1 MTMIKGG
8 FQLKILSIN
17 TSSNVCGV
25 SILEDTK
32 LVCKLDAIAVNS
44 HSETLMPM
52 ISDALNKTNLT
63 IDDINLIVC
72 DIGPGSFTGIRIGVA
87 TVKAFRDSKNI
98 DLVGITSLECLA
110 RQLFDD
116 IPNNSLIC
124 SMIDCKNDN
133 CYYALYQKTID
144 GLEVLI
150 TPDAESVK
158 TALSI
163 VNTYLEDGNETGNIY
178 FIGDGINNYK
188 SDIEK
193 ILPYCYF
200 ANSKQNLLNSYYL
213 GLSGLDFYKSG
224 IESTTPD
231 RQLNDILPLYL
242 KKPQAQRQL
251 EEKNKEIK
259 F

>member
-1 MTMIKGG
+1 M
-8 FQLKILSIN
+8 KILSID

-25 SILEDTK
+25 SILDDTK
-32 LVCKLDAIAVNS
+32 LICKLDAIAVNS

-52 ISDALNKTNLT
+52 ISDALNEANLS

-72 DIGPGSFTGIRIGVA
+72 DIGPGSFTGIRIGVS

-98 DLVGITSLECLA
+98 ELVGITSLECLS
-110 RQLFDD
+110 RQISNELS
-116 IPNNSLIC
+116 NNSLIC

-144 GLEVLI
+144 GLDVLI
-150 TPDAESVK
+150 TPDSDSVK
-158 TALSI
+158 NALSI
-163 VNTYLEDGNETGNIY
+163 IDTYIEDSNETGNIY
-178 FIGDGINNYK
+178 FIGDATTNYK

-193 ILPYCYF
+193 MIPYGYF
-200 ANSKQNLLNSYYL
+200 SNPKQNLLNSYYL
-213 GLSGLDFYKSG
+213 GLSGLDFYNSG
-224 IESTTPD
+224 IEMTSDD

-251 EEKNKEIK
+251 EAKERTIK

>member
-1 MTMIKGG
+1 M
-8 FQLKILSIN
+8 KILSID

-25 SILEDTK
+25 SILENTK
-32 LVCKLDAIAVNS
+32 LICKLDAIAINS
-44 HSETLMPM
+44 HSQTLMPM
-52 ISDALNKTNLT
+52 ISDALNKANLA

-72 DIGPGSFTGIRIGVA
+72 DIGPGSFTGIRIGTA

-110 RQLFDD
+110 RQVSYEL
-116 IPNNSLIC
+116 PNNSLIC

-133 CYYALYQKTID
+133 CYYALYQKTAD
-144 GLEVLI
+144 DVLDVLI
-150 TPDAESVK
+150 APSSESVK
-158 TALSI
+158 DTLSI
-163 VNTYLEDGNETGNIY
+163 LDTYIEDSDETGNIY
-178 FIGDGINNYK
+178 FIGDGSSNYK

-193 ILPYCYF
+193 MIPYGHF
-200 ANSKQNLLNSYYL
+200 SNPKQNLLNSYYL
-213 GLSGLDFYKSG
+213 GLCGLDFYNSG
-224 IESTTPD
+224 IEATTPD

-251 EEKNKEIK
+251 EEKEKEIK

>member
-1 MTMIKGG
+1 MMIKGG
-8 FQLKILSIN
+8 FQLKILSID

-25 SILEDTK
+25 SILDDTK
-32 LVCKLDAIAVNS
+32 LICKLDAIAVNS

-52 ISDALNKTNLT
+52 ISDALNEANLS

-72 DIGPGSFTGIRIGVA
+72 DIGPGSFTGIRIGVS

-98 DLVGITSLECLA
+98 ELVGITSLECLS
-110 RQLFDD
+110 RQISNELS
-116 IPNNSLIC
+116 NNSLIC

-144 GLEVLI
+144 GLDVLI
-150 TPDAESVK
+150 TPDSDSVK
-158 TALSI
+158 NALSI
-163 VNTYLEDGNETGNIY
+163 IDTYIEDSNETGNIY
-178 FIGDGINNYK
+178 FIGDATTNYK

-193 ILPYCYF
+193 MIPYGYF
-200 ANSKQNLLNSYYL
+200 SNPKQNLLNSYYL
-213 GLSGLDFYKSG
+213 GLSGLDFYNSG
-224 IESTTPD
+224 IEMTSDD

-251 EEKNKEIK
+251 EAKERTIK

>member
-1 MTMIKGG
+1 MIKGG
-8 FQLKILSIN
+8 FQLKILSID

-25 SILEDTK
+25 SILDDTK
-32 LVCKLDAIAVNS
+32 LICKLDAIAVNS

-52 ISDALNKTNLT
+52 ISDALNEANLS

-72 DIGPGSFTGIRIGVA
+72 DIGPGSFTGIRIGVS

-98 DLVGITSLECLA
+98 ELVGITSLECLS
-110 RQLFDD
+110 RQISNELS
-116 IPNNSLIC
+116 NNSLIC

-144 GLEVLI
+144 GLDVLI
-150 TPDAESVK
+150 TPDSDSVK
-158 TALSI
+158 NALSI
-163 VNTYLEDGNETGNIY
+163 IDTYIEDSNETGNIY
-178 FIGDGINNYK
+178 FIGDATTNYK

-193 ILPYCYF
+193 MIPYGYF
-200 ANSKQNLLNSYYL
+200 SNPKQNLLNSYYL
-213 GLSGLDFYKSG
+213 GLSGLDFYNSG
-224 IESTTPD
+224 IEMTSDD

-242 KKPQAQRQL
+242 IKPQAQRQL
-251 EEKNKEIK
+251 EAKERTIK